1 MQKKRSLL
9 SSTSI
14 TKDGKK
20 EGLGQIGDF
29 VYWAL
34 GKKQTLNGA
43 CPVPFSLAS
52 QAASKRMQGCLT
64 PACQKPGTSN
74 GKDQIN
80 VAWIN

>member
-1 MQKKRSLL
+1 MEKNSLF

-14 TKDGKK
+14 TKDGEK
-20 EGLGQIGDF
+20 EGLGEIGHFD
-29 VYWAL
+29 YWAL
-34 GKKQTLNGA
+34 EKNQTLNGA
-43 CPVPFSLAS
+43 CLVLFSLAS
-52 QAASKRMQGCLT
+52 EAASKRMQGCLT